1 MLSGPPSPSHILSA
15 ASRVLTAWSLLQRA
29 VSLRDSKRISPPGQC
44 RRWVGSPEPQ
54 GTLHRTVFCWG
65 RRPQVGLEGA
75 PQRAECKEESLCPG
89 RWAHSPLGEGR
100 LSAVLGWESG
110 WWLQT
115 AEGLTGH
122 IPGLGRTPGEGKGYP
137 LQYSWASLV
146 AQLVKNLPAMQET
159 WVRFLGREDPL

>member
-122 IPGLGRTPGEGKGYP
+122 SCSAQAGAFGRNLGMSWTPRAHRRPCFGLGFQHPRQSLGGGL
-137 LQYSWASLV
+137 LQ
-146 AQLVKNLPAMQET
+146 
-159 WVRFLGREDPL
+159 